1 MKRFFRFFESRIHP
15 YPEQELNYRPQGLW
29 QFIWACTKGSRLWLL
44 MLTVFTGLLGAFEA
58 LLYSWMGEI
67 VDWMTEYGLENFWE
81 EKSDMLII
89 MVCVLFAS
97 IVLSLFNSG
106 IHFQTLQGV
115 FPMRLRWQFH
125 KRILNQSIQFF
136 NNEMSGRISA
146 KVMQTALSVRETVMT
161 FTSMLSYISIYLI
174 SSGIILASLDWLLLL
189 PFLGWIA
196 TFSLSMYFFLP
207 RLREAAT
214 RQADARSKMT
224 GRITD
229 SYANIA
235 TVKLFSHSRREQTFA
250 REAMEEFMDTV
261 HDQMRYVTSVETI
274 NHTINMLLAATT
286 LALGLYLWTES
297 LASPGA
303 VATATALALRVNG
316 LSHWIMWQ
324 IASLFENMGTVQDGM
339 NTLLRPIKLTDE
351 KDAKTLTVKKGAIR
365 FTDVDF
371 AYTAQNPVFNNLSID
386 IKPGEKVGIVGR
398 SGAGKSTFVNLLL
411 RFYDVNSGEISIDG
425 RNIQQ
430 LTQESLRAQIG
441 MVTQDTSLLHRT
453 IFENIAYGRPEASC
467 EEVIAAAK
475 AAHAHEFIVSLSD
488 SMGNSGYYT
497 LVGER
502 GVKLSGGQRQRI
514 AIARVMLKNAPILL
528 LDEATSALDS
538 EIEEVITQS
547 LHQLM
552 EDKTV
557 VAIAHRL
564 STIASL
570 DRLIVL
576 DDGGIAEQGTHEQ
589 LIANEGIYAQLWRRQ
604 SGGFLA
610 EE

>member
-97 IVLSLFNSG
+97 IVLSLLNSG

-115 FPMRLRWQFH
+115 FPMRLRWHFH
-125 KRILNQSIQFF
+125 KRILNQSIHFF
-136 NNEMSGRISA
+136 SNEMSGRISA

-161 FTSMLSYISIYLI
+161 FTSMVSYILVYII
-174 SSGIILASLDWLLLL
+174 SSAIILANLDWLMLI
-189 PFLGWIA
+189 PFLAWLVAFGC
-196 TFSLSMYFFLP
+196 SMAFFLP

-214 RQADARSKMT
+214 IQADTRSKMT

-229 SYANIA
+229 AYANIA
-235 TVKLFSHSRREQTFA
+235 TVKLFSHSQREQDFA

-261 HDQMRYVTSVETI
+261 HVQMRYVTGVETI
-274 NHTINMLLAATT
+274 NHSINMLMAAST
-286 LALGLYLWTES
+286 LALGLYLWSES
-297 LASPGA
+297 MVSPGA

-339 NTLLRPIKLTDE
+339 NTLLRPIKLTDD

-365 FTDVDF
+365 FMNVDF
-371 AYTAQNPVFNNLSID
+371 AYNAQNPVFNNLSID

-398 SGAGKSTFVNLLL
+398 SGSGKSSFVNLLL

-425 RNIQQ
+425 RNIQN

-453 IFENIAYGRPEASC
+453 IFENIAYGRPEASR

-475 AAHAHEFIVSLSD
+475 AAHAHEFIESLSD
-488 SMGNSGYYT
+488 SMGNSGYDT

-538 EIEEVITQS
+538 EIEEFITQS

-552 EDKTV
+552 DDKTV